1 MTEKDLRLQI
11 FERDV
16 TLQTQSDTIDCLTRT
31 VARLYFEL
39 SQLPGGMD
47 IIKKLNA
54 ENDDDDDESDSKA
67 TVLQLVKNDDDSDD
81 VFDEPVFDG
90 EDD

>member
-16 TLQTQSDTIDCLTRT
+16 TLQTQSDTIICLTRT

-54 ENDDDDDESDSKA
+54 ENDDDDDDLHKA
-67 TVLQLVKNDDDSDD
+67 TVLQLVKNDDDSDS
-81 VFDEPVFDG
+81 DG
-90 EDD
+90 

>member
-39 SQLPGGMD
+39 LQLPGGMEV
-47 IIKKLNA
+47 IQRVYA
-54 ENDDDDDESDSKA
+54 ETFGDDDDDDLHKA
-67 TVLQLVKNDDDSDD
+67 TVLQLVKNDDSDSDPD
-81 VFDEPVFDG
+81 V
-90 EDD
+90 